1 MIHTCY
7 IMTQVNVHNISNRL
21 GAKSQMDLQL
31 WTNWC
36 VEAEGL
42 GFSTAQRGGPKQNM
56 GREQKCNAGPY
67 SKSMFIFNNNFTT
80 VTPTT
85 ICVN

>member
-1 MIHTCY
+1 MMIHTCY

-21 GAKSQMDLQL
+21 GANAQMDLQL

-42 GFSTAQRGGPKQNM
+42 GFLPHRGEDQSKIRTESESAMLAHTARA
-56 GREQKCNAGPY
+56 CLF
-67 SKSMFIFNNNFTT
+67 SI
-80 VTPTT
+80 
-85 ICVN
+85 